1 LITARDIAIPR
12 PGKRPPQPGAHP
24 RRAPAPVP
32 HALPARVP
40 PAAAAL
46 AMPFR
51 ERLLLIIIYIT
62 VLASSVAFIEPSP
75 HDALMCVLAVTCLIA
90 GVHFDRKLLALF
102 FLLLLW
108 NVGGILSLMNVPGR
122 EKNIQFVATSIYL
135 ALAAVMWACI
145 FAENTMARL
154 AAMRSAYILTA
165 VIVAAAGIVGY
176 LNVIPYAHKLFAPEG
191 RALGFFKDPNVY
203 GPFMIWPAMVLMERL
218 LVHRLRLLDVLM
230 LGILVVALLLAFSRG
245 AWFHFAVSALVMAV
259 LSFITKRRTN
269 TRLRIIFV
277 SAVTIGVL
285 VAFLTILLSVPA
297 IHKMFEVRAHLLQ
310 SYDVGQQGR
319 FRLQELA
326 LGEMLTAPNGLGPF
340 GFADTHINQQH
351 NVYLQAFLVYGWIGG
366 VSYILLVLTTIWVA
380 LRSVTASTPWQTY
393 IVTALA
399 AFAGEVA
406 EGFIIDSDHWRHFFL
421 LLGII
426 WALWAATS
434 RYTRQQALR
443 QAGGYLRTAI

>member
-1 LITARDIAIPR
+1 MAIPR
-12 PGKRPPQPGAHP
+12 RGGLPPGPSAHARPPRAVAAPMRVAP
-24 RRAPAPVP
+24 IAPAV
-32 HALPARVP
+32 
-40 PAAAAL
+40 

-51 ERLLLIIIYIT
+51 ERLLLIVIYIT
-62 VLASSVAFIEPSP
+62 VLASSVAFVEPSP

-90 GVHFDRKLLALF
+90 GVRFDRKLTALF

-135 ALAAVMWACI
+135 ALAAIMWACI

-165 VIVAAAGIVGY
+165 VIVAGAGIVGY

-203 GPFMIWPAMVLMERL
+203 GPFMIWPAMVLMERM

-230 LGILVVALLLAFSRG
+230 LGVLVVALLLAFSRG
-245 AWFHFAVSALVMAV
+245 AWFHFAVSALVLAV
-259 LSFITKRRTN
+259 LAFITTRRTN

-277 SAVTIGVL
+277 SAVALGVIAAF
-285 VAFLTILLSVPA
+285 VAILLTVPA
-297 IHKMFEVRAHLLQ
+297 IHQMFEVRAHLLQ
-310 SYDVGQQGR
+310 SYDIGQQGR

-326 LGEMLTAPNGLGPF
+326 LNELLTAPNGLGPF

-351 NVYLQAFLVYGWIGG
+351 NVYLQGFLVYGWIGG
-366 VSYILLVLTTIWVA
+366 VSYILLVLTTLWVA
-380 LRSVTASTPWQTY
+380 LRSVMAPTPWQAY

-399 AFAGEVA
+399 AFTGEVA

-434 RYTRQQALR
+434 RYLRQQALR
-443 QAGGYLRTAI
+443 QASGYLRTAI